1 MSVVSIP
8 ADVNI
13 FTLHPRVVDLFKKPQ
28 YAQRTPEWYEVRKSL
43 MTASESSS
51 ALGIKPFAGFK
62 GCPREDLLMKKLN
75 VVPVVGMAL
84 QHGVKYETEAAELAM
99 SVLGERMF
107 EFGLIVHDEYP
118 WLAASPDGIT
128 ARGYCV
134 EIKCPLRRKIIPGE
148 VPHHYYPQI
157 QVQMEVCN
165 VDFCYF
171 IQYKP
176 GFMNDDGKPFIDIT
190 VVERDRLW
198 FEARKNILLG
208 FYTELMERKKTHI
221 SITEEASIIED
232 ISECLYDVEREPYVR
247 EYDDSEQQEVAI
259 SCEISEDLY

>member
-1 MSVVSIP
+1 MSLVAIP

-13 FTLHPRVVDLFKKPQ
+13 ATLHPRVVDLFKKPQ
-28 YAQRTPEWYEVRKSL
+28 YEQRTPAWYEVRKTL
-43 MTASESSS
+43 MTASESSA
-51 ALGIKPFAGFK
+51 ALGIKPFNGFR
-62 GCPREDLLMKKLN
+62 GCPREDLMMKKLN

-84 QHGVKYETEAAELAM
+84 SHGIRYESEAAELAM
-99 SVLGERMF
+99 RILGERMF
-107 EFGLIVHDEYP
+107 EFGLIVHDEFP

-134 EIKCPLRRKIIPGE
+134 EIKCPTRRKIIPG
-148 VPHHYYPQI
+148 VCPSHYFPQI

-176 GFMNDDGKPFIDIT
+176 GFLCDDGNPFIDIM

-208 FYTELMERKKTHI
+208 FYAELMERKKTHV
-221 SITEEASIIED
+221 SVTEEASITD
-232 ISECLYDVEREPYVR
+232 DVVAGLYDVKREPYTR
-247 EYDDSEQQEVAI
+247 EYDDSEPEVVVE
-259 SCEISEDLY
+259 CTISEDLY